1 MYDGTYFF
9 KTKHKGKLKEAQLG
23 KINNSEQIF
32 VFIDAPRYDL
42 FAHD

>member
-1 MYDGTYFF
+1 MYDKAWSF
-9 KTKHKGKLKEAQLG
+9 KTKYNEKLKEAKLG

-32 VFIDAPRYDL
+32 VFIDATCYDL